1 MKEGSDEVI
10 GQQVKMNLPTFSI
23 LPSLFDFDSS
33 SNQPSRTTRTT
44 RTNSDFNELSQPN
57 IGVSLSNQSL
67 QVNIQNSIR
76 VLSISKPHSP
86 ARVAYYFPKGVGEY
100 HFGKGHPMKPHRLTI
115 LNHLVAGYGLHHHME
130 FHSPRPASRQ
140 ELESFHSAPYI
151 DFLELNNIRVLPDQ
165 KVEGGQSLSLGPH
178 NTGEDCPMFDGIY
191 EFCSKYSGASLMAA
205 RKLNLGTSDITIN
218 WSGGLHHA
226 KKSEASGFCYVNDIV
241 LAIIELLR
249 IHPRVLYID
258 IDIHH
263 GDGVQEAFYLSN
275 RVCTVSFH
283 KYNGEFFPGTGTIDE
298 TGYGIGKNFSF
309 NLPLSDGIDNES
321 YINLFRSV
329 MEPIVNCFRPS
340 VIVLQCGADSL
351 GGDRL
356 GGFNI
361 SIAAHGECVRF
372 MKSFRIPLLV
382 LGGGGYTPR
391 NVARCWTYETSVL
404 VSDTCPTIPNSLP
417 STPYDSIFKDEPKLH
432 VNLVTK
438 VDNTN
443 NRKTLETLRI
453 NILERLRY
461 MHGAPSVQMQEI
473 PPGLS
478 DWLESE
484 SEMLEKDKERMQD
497 LRRSQS
503 KSTGKLDY
511 FPNHQQP
518 HQAHHSRVSR
528 SGSISSNLH
537 HELSMGIKGIPVA
550 RTRASYALNS
560 RDVSR
565 RNTIVKDQVGS
576 NNTGN
581 PNETGDPNGGNKVE
595 KKTESM
601 DLDL

>member
-1 MKEGSDEVI
+1 MS
-10 GQQVKMNLPTFSI
+10 LPTFAC
-23 LPSLFDFDSS
+23 LPSFLEFDPSNHSQQKPQPSS
-33 SNQPSRTTRTT
+33 STSE
-44 RTNSDFNELSQPN
+44 FNESTQPN
-57 IGVSLSNQSL
+57 IG
-67 QVNIQNSIR
+67 
-76 VLSISKPHSP
+76 PHSP

-115 LNHLVAGYGLHHHME
+115 LNHLVAGYGLHNHME
-130 FHSPRPASRQ
+130 FHSPRPASRE
-140 ELESFHSAPYI
+140 ELEVFHSAPYL
-151 DFLELNNIRVLPDQ
+151 DFLELNNIRTLPDQ

-191 EFCSKYSGASLMAA
+191 EFCSKYAGASLMAA
-205 RKLNLGTSDITIN
+205 RKLNSGTSDITIN

-298 TGYGIGKNFSF
+298 IGYGLGKNFSF

-321 YINLFRSV
+321 YINLFRSTI
-329 MEPIVNCFRPS
+329 EPIMNCFKPS
-340 VIVLQCGADSL
+340 AIVLQCGADSL

-404 VSDTCPTIPNSLP
+404 VSDTCPTIPNTLP

-453 NILERLRY
+453 GILERLRY

-484 SEMLEKDKERMQD
+484 SEMLEKDKERVQD
-497 LRRSQS
+497 FRRSKS
-503 KSTGKLDY
+503 KSTGVLLDY
-511 FPNHQQP
+511 FPNNNQP
-518 HQAHHSRVSR
+518 PPPRRNSR
-528 SGSISSNLH
+528 SGSVSLHQFNL
-537 HELSMGIKGIPVA
+537 HELSSGIKGMPVA

-565 RNTIVKDQVGS
+565 RNTIVKEAGA
-576 NNTGN
+576 NLTGN
-581 PNETGDPNGGNKVE
+581 LNQNQTGDGDGNGGGNKNE
-595 KKTESM
+595 KNVDSM